1 MVGVVDQAAQF
12 GDAGGGFGGH
22 FGILGHCVCAA
33 PEGRQRPCGSG
44 FSRELLPATHAPEKL
59 AAEAAP
65 KRALEAVSHKR
76 SKGIAALRT
85 KTSATIAVAQGLRA
99 VGLRCAPLPAWVRLA
114 RPPS

>member
-44 FSRELLPATHAPEKL
+44 FSRELLPATHAPAKL
-59 AAEAAP
+59 AAEAAST
-65 KRALEAVSHKR
+65 RALEAVPHTHY
-76 SKGIAALRT
+76 KGIAALRPT
-85 KTSATIAVAQGLRA
+85 TSEAIGCSAALRDGRWA
-99 VGLRCAPLPAWVRLA
+99 EQTSEHA
-114 RPPS
+114 